1 MYHQLLY
8 KASVYLNTG
17 KIWVRQRC
25 GSHGAGAYSKIGK
38 YQGLSIILRLLKRP
52 GPCDQVKPPG

>member
-17 KIWVRQRC
+17 KIWVRQREREQRPK
-25 GSHGAGAYSKIGK
+25 GISNQQGTLRKTAIFTPSAPRIG
-38 YQGLSIILRLLKRP
+38 
-52 GPCDQVKPPG
+52 